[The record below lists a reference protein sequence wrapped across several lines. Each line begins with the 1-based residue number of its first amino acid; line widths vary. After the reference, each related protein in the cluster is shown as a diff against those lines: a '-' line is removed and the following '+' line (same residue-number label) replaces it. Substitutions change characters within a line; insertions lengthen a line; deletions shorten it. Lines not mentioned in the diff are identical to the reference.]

1 MRRKANTELQE
12 TSRVEIFQ
20 KITLGADGRWVLGS
34 TSRSRVTSEE
44 AVEGDQEE
52 TTVTWTRVGIEE
64 QGSELGFQ
72 VNDIKDSLCSP
83 VRSQNIPGC
92 GLKIPDK

>member
-1 MRRKANTELQE
+1 M
-12 TSRVEIFQ
+12 
-20 KITLGADGRWVLGS
+20 LGS

-52 TTVTWTRVGIEE
+52 MMVTWTRVGREE

-72 VNDIKDSLCSP
+72 VNDIKDSL
-83 VRSQNIPGC
+83 
-92 GLKIPDK
+92 